1 MKDRV
6 QVCVSWA
13 VFAALQLC
21 SALFPFV
28 CVCFFPTPD
37 LALVTLTLAQ
47 GLALGC

>member
-6 QVCVSWA
+6 QVCVSRA